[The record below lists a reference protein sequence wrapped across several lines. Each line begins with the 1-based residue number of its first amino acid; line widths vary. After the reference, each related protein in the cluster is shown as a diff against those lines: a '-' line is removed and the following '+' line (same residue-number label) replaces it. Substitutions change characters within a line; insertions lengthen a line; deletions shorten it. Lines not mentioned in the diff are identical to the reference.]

1 MKNYDMNTV
10 VLVIGA
16 NGQLGSVLVKTL
28 QEKFGM
34 DHVVASD
41 LRTKEGYQGIFE
53 IIDATNF
60 ERIQEVVTT
69 YKVTQIYHLAA
80 ILSAKGEENP
90 LQTWDINMKTMFNV
104 FEVARLNN
112 IEKVFYPS
120 SIAVFGDGADKE
132 STPNTAYLDP
142 ATVYGISKASGENW
156 AQYYFLR
163 YGLDV
168 RSIRYPGVIGYQ
180 SLPGGGTT
188 DYAVDIY
195 HKAVLG
201 EDFDCFLKEDSTLP
215 MIFMEDV
222 IRATI
227 ELMDAPKEVIKTRTS
242 YNLAGVSFSPAEV
255 VAEIVKI
262 YPDFKVNYT
271 PDFRQHIADKWPKSI
286 DDSAARAEWGWKPEY
301 DLEAITKTMIKELKI
316 YYSLIQA

>member
-1 MKNYDMNTV
+1 MNNYDMNTV

-28 QEKFGM
+28 QDKFGM
-34 DHVVASD
+34 DNVVASD

-132 STPNTAYLDP
+132 STPNNAYLDP

-201 EDFDCFLKEDSTLP
+201 ETFDCFLKADSTLP

-227 ELMDAPKEVIKTRTS
+227 ELMDAPKEAIKTRTS
-242 YNLAGVSFSPAEV
+242 YNIAGVSFSPSEV
-255 VAEIVKI
+255 TAEILKT

-286 DDSAARAEWGWKPEY
+286 DDSSARTEWGWKPEY
-301 DLEAITKTMIKELKI
+301 DLEAITETMIKELKI